1 MTADRA
7 SLFDRIRHSLQ
18 SAHLPTARATLPPRT
33 MTATSP
39 DKAALVDSF
48 TRELTALRGR
58 VHGPQPPAQAS
69 ETVIALLRES
79 GGDEILMWADD
90 ALTAPALG
98 ESLHRAGFKVLDPT
112 VPADAVGRR
121 EKQLQLARAS
131 AGITGA
137 LAGLADTGSLVLTSG
152 PARPRLASL
161 LPPTHVALL
170 SVADLHPS
178 LPAFF
183 AARPDLARAGSNV
196 VIITGPSRTADIEL
210 TPVYGVHGPK
220 VLHVV
225 LIGPG

>member
-7 SLFDRIRHSLQ
+7 SILDRIRQSLQ
-18 SAHLPTARATLPPRT
+18 SAHLPAARATLSPRT
-33 MTATSP
+33 MAATSP
-39 DKAALVDSF
+39 DKTALVDSF
-48 TRELTALRGR
+48 TRELTALRGGVR
-58 VHGPQPPAQAS
+58 GPQPPAQTS
-69 ETVIALLRES
+69 ETVIGLLRES
-79 GGDEILMWADD
+79 GGNEILAWADD
-90 ALTAPALG
+90 ALPVPALG
-98 ESLHRAGFKVLDPT
+98 ESLRRAGFTILDPT
-112 VPADAVGRR
+112 VSPNPDSRR
-121 EKQLQLARAS
+121 EKQSYLARAS
-131 AGITGA
+131 AGVTGA

-152 PARPRLASL
+152 PARPRFASL
-161 LPPTHVALL
+161 LPPTHIALL

-210 TPVYGVHGPK
+210 TTVYGVHGPK